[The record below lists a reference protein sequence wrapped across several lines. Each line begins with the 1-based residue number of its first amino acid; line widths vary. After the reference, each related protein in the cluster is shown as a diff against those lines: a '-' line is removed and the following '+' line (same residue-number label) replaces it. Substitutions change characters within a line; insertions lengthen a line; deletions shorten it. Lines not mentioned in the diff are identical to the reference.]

1 MYYLWLQR
9 VRCYCILT
17 LAVVR
22 IAPPYVCVVTWCF
35 RKARNKQCS
44 VLRRV
49 LEGLGQHC
57 DCLTNS
63 YHLLLVTVLCIQE
76 LPLTSCSSSQF
87 TSCLPSFSPV
97 TGAQIRN
104 HLPKTHCSHN
114 CMTTHGV
121 FFHLGCRLNVLRL
134 KLCSRKAMYV
144 TVVNE
149 PLGSIVHATRLG
161 PYGTCGEV
169 G

>member
-63 YHLLLVTVLCIQE
+63 YHLLLVTVLCIQD

-104 HLPKTHCSHN
+104 HIPNIAWLRVEYSS
-114 CMTTHGV
+114 
-121 FFHLGCRLNVLRL
+121 LGYTGSNFLCETNFGTLQNPNQWESGLQIWISCR
-134 KLCSRKAMYV
+134 YV
-144 TVVNE
+144 
-149 PLGSIVHATRLG
+149 S
-161 PYGTCGEV
+161 YV
-169 G
+169 GCTQAI

>member
-49 LEGLGQHC
+49 LEGLEQHC

-63 YHLLLVTVLCIQE
+63 YHLLLVTVLCIQD
-76 LPLTSCSSSQF
+76 LLLTSCSSSQF

-104 HLPKTHCSHN
+104 HIPNIAWLRVEYSS
-114 CMTTHGV
+114 
-121 FFHLGCRLNVLRL
+121 LGYRLNVLRL
-134 KLCSRKAMYV
+134 KLCSRKAMY
-144 TVVNE
+144 TVILKDSYTLIPN
-149 PLGSIVHATRLG
+149 LNMKKWF
-161 PYGTCGEV
+161 
-169 G
+169 